1 MDWELSA
8 RAFIIGEITEDSE
21 HLGEVGS
28 VRLSELLRQVSPRP
42 LPNRTYASQRI
53 RLSIY

>member
-1 MDWELSA
+1 MDGELPSG
-8 RAFIIGEITEDSE
+8 AFIISKITEDTE
-21 HLGEVGS
+21 HLREVGS